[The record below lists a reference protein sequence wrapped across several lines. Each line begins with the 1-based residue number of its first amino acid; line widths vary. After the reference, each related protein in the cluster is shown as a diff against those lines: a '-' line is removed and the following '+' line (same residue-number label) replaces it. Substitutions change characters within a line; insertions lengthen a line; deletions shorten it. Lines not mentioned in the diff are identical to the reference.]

1 MRPAEEM
8 ITSSQGKEVG
18 VVIKAG
24 SLKKVVFQLHLEV
37 WKGFWWAMRGRSGYP
52 KQEEQFRK
60 MVWEEGTEH
69 SADEWRLAQLRA
81 PGRDSSHCSCD
92 RA

>member
-24 SLKKVVFQLHLEV
+24 SLKEVVFQLRLEV
-37 WKGFWWAMRGRSGYP
+37 WKGFW
-52 KQEEQFRK
+52 
-60 MVWEEGTEH
+60 
-69 SADEWRLAQLRA
+69 
-81 PGRDSSHCSCD
+81 
-92 RA
+92 

>member
-1 MRPAEEM
+1 MRPAEET

-24 SLKKVVFQLHLEV
+24 SLKEVVFQLHREV
-37 WKGFWWAMRGRSGYP
+37 WKGFGWAMRGRSGHP
-52 KQEEQFRK
+52 KQEEQFGK

-69 SADEWRLAQLRA
+69 SADEWRPSICPAQGSRQRQHSLQ
-81 PGRDSSHCSCD
+81 
-92 RA
+92 